1 MINEEGSQ
9 ADGKHGGREEE
20 EQDVELRLGV
30 REALLGRKTENVTI
44 NPLVLRMCWRGRGL
58 AGPTGI
64 RDSVSYRVPVEAQ
77 LQKEKL

>member
-44 NPLVLRMCWRGRGL
+44 NPLVLRGRGL